1 VPAPR
6 SWLIGREAPVMLV
19 SLLLGIHLLAFGY
32 QLATATV
39 GLAGD
44 VDIQRF
50 QEIAD
55 AQGLPYRDVPV
66 EYAPVELLAIEAVA
80 SPDSTA
86 TARRVTILALA
97 ADLATAAAV
106 VWGWGRRSGAAYLLV
121 GLPLLPIMVARLD
134 PLVVALAAIGLA
146 AIRRD
151 RPRAGGI
158 VLALACLAKVWPLLL
173 VPILLIERRRR
184 AGVWFAAAFGAW
196 VAAWLTVGG
205 LEGVRQVL
213 TFRGATGWQVES
225 LIGATVQAVTGETSR
240 LDQGALRVGE
250 VPGWARVVL
259 VLALAAAV
267 VAVWR
272 RAAAWRGVLEGDPTL
287 AALGALLAL
296 SPLFSV
302 QYACWVAPWVAIA
315 GAHDEEDRTF
325 VRAGFAVILLTFAL
339 LPIYRRP
346 GIEPWTVPVTE
357 TILIVRGLVCALLPL
372 WWLAGRRKNQAV

>member
-1 VPAPR
+1 
-6 SWLIGREAPVMLV
+6 
-19 SLLLGIHLLAFGY
+19 
-32 QLATATV
+32 
-39 GLAGD
+39 
-44 VDIQRF
+44 
-50 QEIAD
+50 
-55 AQGLPYRDVPV
+55 
-66 EYAPVELLAIEAVA
+66 
-80 SPDSTA
+80 
-86 TARRVTILALA
+86 
-97 ADLATAAAV
+97 
-106 VWGWGRRSGAAYLLV
+106 
-121 GLPLLPIMVARLD
+121 
-134 PLVVALAAIGLA
+134 
-146 AIRRD
+146 
-151 RPRAGGI
+151 
-158 VLALACLAKVWPLLL
+158 VWPLLL

-184 AGVWFAAAFGAW
+184 AGAWFAAAFGAGL
-196 VAAWLTVGG
+196 AAWLTVGG

-302 QYACWVAPWVAIA
+302 QYACWLAPWVAIA